1 MCGCRQAL
9 RRGDGWEQYGT
20 RTNIMA
26 NTPTR
31 KMQDPTE
38 AALSAIQDALSMRD
52 GESSAPP
59 EPKPEPPGI
68 DLGDR
73 LREGRRRSRR
83 DSAKD
88 QEIFFSE
95 PAIADPEAADEPQP
109 PAAND
114 D

>member
-1 MCGCRQAL
+1 MCGCRQAP

-38 AALSAIQDALSMRD
+38 AALSAIQDALSLRD

-59 EPKPEPPGI
+59 EPKPDPPGI

-73 LREGRRRSRR
+73 REGRRRSRR

-88 QEIFFSE
+88 QEIFFGE